1 MVIQQY
7 SYEYKQ
13 EEYMKKFLSIL
24 LVIIWGIIILSLEK
38 LDDKIPD
45 TTIWTIGEV
54 FFWIVITLVWI
65 IFIGKLNDCF

>member
-1 MVIQQY
+1 
-7 SYEYKQ
+7 
-13 EEYMKKFLSIL
+13 MKKFLSIL
-24 LVIIWGIIILSLEK
+24 LVIIWGIIILFLEK

-54 FFWIVITLVWI
+54 FFWIIITLVWI

>member
-1 MVIQQY
+1 
-7 SYEYKQ
+7 
-13 EEYMKKFLSIL
+13 MKNFLSIL

-45 TTIWTIGEV
+45 TAIWTIGEV
-54 FFWIVITLVWI
+54 FFWIIITLVWI

>member
-1 MVIQQY
+1 
-7 SYEYKQ
+7 
-13 EEYMKKFLSIL
+13 MKKFLSIL